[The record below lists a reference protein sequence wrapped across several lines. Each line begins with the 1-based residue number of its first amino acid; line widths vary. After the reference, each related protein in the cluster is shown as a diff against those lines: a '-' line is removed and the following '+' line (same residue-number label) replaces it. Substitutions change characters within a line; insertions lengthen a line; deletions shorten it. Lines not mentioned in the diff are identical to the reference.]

1 MSKSIRRLAPH
12 HQAKIA
18 DPIAG
23 GNFPASSLRTA
34 LKGAV
39 GVTKAALHVNRAAEP
54 LIRQR
59 RAICAACPQA
69 TAGSSETSRCA
80 VCTCF
85 IHPKSATTSEKC
97 PQARW

>member
-1 MSKSIRRLAPH
+1 
-12 HQAKIA
+12 
-18 DPIAG
+18 
-23 GNFPASSLRTA
+23 

-39 GVTKAALHVNRAAEP
+39 GITKAALHVDRAAEP

-69 TAGSSETSRCA
+69 TAGSSKTSRCT

-85 IHPKSATTSEKC
+85 IHPKSATASEKC
-97 PQARW
+97 PEGRW